1 MRLRKLKIFGF
12 KSFAEKTTIH
22 FDNGITGIVG
32 PNGCGKSNTA
42 DAIRWVLGEQSAKSM
57 RGSKM
62 PDVVFAGTNKR
73 KPLNL
78 CEVSITF
85 SNDEGVLPIDYNEVE
100 ITRRL
105 HRSGDSEYLINNQPC
120 RLKDIHDL
128 LMNTGVGKNSFAI
141 FEQGKIDQVIYQNPI
156 ERRAIFEEAAGILKF
171 LTEKQRSMRKLE
183 QVDLN
188 MSRVRD
194 IHQEVEKQIIVK
206 EKQVEK
212 AKAYK
217 GNRAEYEITDKALMH
232 NRWERF
238 EKRKQNADEKKR
250 EAQEKQF
257 QSNERLKRHH
267 QQLQEQK
274 EWLEHA
280 QRNLKTHHENVYKS
294 RSEKELKIRER
305 QNFESR
311 MQELARKEQ
320 QWKRELEELIQKR
333 EEREAEEKR
342 LKVTLQEMEEK
353 LAGLETVTKEQW
365 EQVKQ
370 AEQAIGEKR
379 KEQQA
384 ASNEHLRLTRE
395 EKQIEGELKQHHI
408 RIEHNQERIKQF
420 TERLEQLA
428 RHLNELNEQIVE
440 KEKAVQQSSG
450 GIDDKKRQLKEYEAQ
465 VAALRERLLETHTE
479 IEKLNKKKTESE
491 ARRKSL
497 QRLRDDMEGFS
508 PGTKKLMQAGAK
520 EGTPIFGRLQGLYE
534 LITPEAGAEAAV
546 SAVMK
551 PYTQTLVTK
560 TKEDFDLVIQYAK
573 EQNIKDFSLM
583 CLEHLQNR
591 EQTQDG
597 FTSLLGKVFESPLSR
612 HFLNDVA
619 LVTTPADGLQL
630 VSSNPQ
636 LEVWTE
642 DGAFIDKR
650 RVVFYITQGETNA
663 FTREAELKTLE
674 KQLAQYEKELV
685 TLQETHQQL
694 KQQQEQVDRARLDLD
709 KNIRQDEMKLVEVNF
724 AYQRAKGDR
733 DRTENDQK
741 KVKEEIQAAENS
753 LNNHLTHIET
763 LKLKHADALKQAEEH
778 QQRAQALQQEVE
790 QRNETI
796 RNEQQQL
803 KEKESHIQQSIEQ
816 HRKVLHAV
824 NVLEVQDLESVQQQK
839 RLEQELTI
847 AQATVDEIKQKIQNE
862 VHLLEDVEKALTEA
876 TQASQELEQK
886 VSEQKQQLESM
897 EQKAE
902 IIREEIKE
910 SETQLY
916 QVGME
921 QTQVDSNLE
930 TIINDLRERYN
941 LTLEQLCQEEL
952 TLEISVEEAEK
963 KLRSLRRAMESAGD
977 VNMASIEEFEELKQR
992 YEFLNQQ
999 LDDLQVSK
1007 TELVEIIT
1015 KLDTESR
1022 KQFEETFEQ
1031 IRVNFQ
1037 KNFTILF
1044 NGGEADLR
1052 FTEAEDVLSAGIEII
1067 AKPPGKQM
1075 RSINLLSG
1083 GEKCLSAMA
1092 LLFAIF
1098 EVRAAPFCI
1107 LDEVDAP
1114 LDDTNI
1120 SRFVNVV
1127 KQFTDKCQF
1136 VIITHNKRTMAICDR
1151 LFGVSME
1158 ERGVSKLL
1166 TIAFSKEEEMEPVI
1180 V

>member
-1 MRLRKLKIFGF
+1 MRLRKLKIYGF
-12 KSFAEKTTIH
+12 KSFADKITIH
-22 FDNGITGIVG
+22 FHDGMTGIVG

-62 PDVVFAGTNKR
+62 PDIIFAGTNKR
-73 KPLNL
+73 KALNL

-85 SNDEGVLPIDYNEVE
+85 SNDDGVLPVDYNEVE

-105 HRSGDSEYLINNQPC
+105 HRSGESEYLINGQVC

-156 ERRAIFEEAAGILKF
+156 ERRSIFEEAAGILKF

-212 AKAYK
+212 AKAFK
-217 GNRAEYEITDKALMH
+217 GNRAEFEQTDKALLH

-238 EKRKQNADEKKR
+238 EKRKVTADERKK

-257 QSNERLKRHH
+257 QANERLKRHY

-274 EWLEHA
+274 EWLELA
-280 QRNLKTHHENVYKS
+280 QRNLKSHQENVYKT
-294 RSEKELKIRER
+294 RNEKEIKLRER
-305 QNFESR
+305 HNYEMR
-311 MQELARKEQ
+311 LQELVKKEQ
-320 QWKRELEELIQKR
+320 QWRQDLQVLVQKR
-333 EEREAEEKR
+333 AERDAEEQK
-342 LKVTLQEMEEK
+342 LKALQQEMESK
-353 LAGLETVTKEQW
+353 LAGLENVTKDQW

-379 KEQQA
+379 KEQQTA
-384 ASNEHLRLTRE
+384 FNEHLRLMRE
-395 EKQIEGELKQHHI
+395 EKQIESELKQHHI
-408 RIEHNQERIKQF
+408 RIEHNQDRIKQF
-420 TERLEQLA
+420 TDR
-428 RHLNELNEQIVE
+428 REQIGRQLQELTEQIAE
-440 KEKAVQQSSG
+440 KEKAVLQSSG

-465 VAALRERLLETHTE
+465 VAGLKERLVETHSE
-479 IEKLNKKKTESE
+479 IERLNKKKTEAE

-508 PGTKKLMQAGAK
+508 PGTKKLMQAAAK
-520 EGTPIFGRLQGLYE
+520 QDNPLFGKLQGLYE
-534 LITPEAGAEAAV
+534 LITPESGAEAAV
-546 SAVMK
+546 GAVMK
-551 PYTQTLVTK
+551 PYTQTLVAK
-560 TKEDFDLVIQYAK
+560 TKEDFEQTIAYAN
-573 EQNIKDFSLM
+573 EQKIKDYSLI
-583 CLEHLQNR
+583 CLEHLNEGAQ
-591 EQTQDG
+591 EQGT
-597 FTSLLGKVFESPLSR
+597 FTSLLTKVLDSTISR
-612 HFLNDVA
+612 HFLKDVA
-619 LVTTPADGLQL
+619 LASDPNQALEL

-642 DGAFIDKR
+642 AGAFIDKR
-650 RVVFYITQGETNA
+650 RVVFYIAQGENNA
-663 FTREAELKTLE
+663 FMREAELKALD
-674 KQLAQYEKELV
+674 KQLAQSEKELLS
-685 TLQETHQQL
+685 LQETHQQL
-694 KQQQEQVDRARLDLD
+694 RQQQDQVDRARLDLD
-709 KNIRQDEMKLVEVNF
+709 KSIRQDEMKLVEVNF

-733 DRTENDQK
+733 DRMENDQK
-741 KVKEEIQAAENS
+741 KIKDELLAAEAS
-753 LNNHLTHIET
+753 LGNHASLVET
-763 LKLKHADALKQAEEH
+763 LKVKHAQALTQAEEH
-778 QQRAQALQQEVE
+778 QQRAQALQAEVE
-790 QRNETI
+790 TRNETI
-796 RNEQQQL
+796 KREQQLL
-803 KEKESHIQQSIEQ
+803 KEKENHIQQAIEQ
-816 HRKVLHAV
+816 HRKVLHAM
-824 NVLEVQDLESVQQQK
+824 NVLEVQNLESVQQQK
-839 RLEQELTI
+839 KFEQEISI
-847 AQATVDEIKQKIQNE
+847 AGATAEEIKERIKEDQN
-862 VHLLEDVEKALTEA
+862 LLEGVEKALSEV
-876 TQASQELEQK
+876 TQASQELDQK
-886 VSEQKQQLESM
+886 VSEQKQQLDAM

-902 IIREEIKE
+902 VIRKDIKE
-910 SETQLY
+910 SEEQLY
-916 QVGME
+916 QVGLE
-921 QTQVDSNLE
+921 KTQVDGNLE

-941 LTLEQLCQEEL
+941 MAIEQLCAEEL
-952 TLEISVEEAEK
+952 QLEISVEEAEK

-1031 IRVNFQ
+1031 IRLNFQ

-1052 FTEAEDVLSAGIEII
+1052 FTEAEDILTAGIEII

-1166 TIAFSKEEEMEPVI
+1166 TIAFSKEEELEPVI

>member
-1 MRLRKLKIFGF
+1 M
-12 KSFAEKTTIH
+12 
-22 FDNGITGIVG
+22 TGIVG

-62 PDVVFAGTNKR
+62 PDIIFAGTTKR
-73 KPLNL
+73 KALNI

-85 SNDEGVLPIDYNEVE
+85 SNEEGILPIDYNEVE

-105 HRSGDSEYLINNQPC
+105 HRSGESEYFINNQPC

-156 ERRAIFEEAAGILKF
+156 ERRSIFEEAAGILKF
-171 LTEKQRSMRKLE
+171 LMEKQRSMRKLE

-212 AKAYK
+212 AKAFK
-217 GNRAEYEITDKALMH
+217 GNRADYEYTDKALMH

-238 EKRKQNADEKKR
+238 EKRKQSADEKKR

-257 QSNERLKRHH
+257 QANERLKRHH

-274 EWLEHA
+274 EWLELA
-280 QRNLKTHHENVYKS
+280 QRNLKAHHENVYKA
-294 RSEKELKIRER
+294 RNEKELKIRER
-305 QNFESR
+305 QNYELR
-311 MQELARKEQ
+311 LQELAKKEQ
-320 QWKRELEELIQKR
+320 QWRQDLQALVVKR

-379 KEQQA
+379 KEQQSA
-384 ASNEHLRLTRE
+384 YNEHLRLTRE
-395 EKQIEGELKQHHI
+395 EKQVEGELKQHHI
-408 RIEHNQERIKQF
+408 RIEHNQDRIKQF
-420 TERLEQLA
+420 GERREQLA
-428 RHLNELNEQIVE
+428 RHLQELNDQIVE

-450 GIDDKKRQLKEYEAQ
+450 GIDEKKRQLKEYEAQ
-465 VAALRERLLETHTE
+465 VSALKERLYETQVE
-479 IEKLNKKKTESE
+479 IEKLSKKKTESE

-508 PGTKKLMQAGAK
+508 PGTKKLMQAGSK
-520 EGTPIFGRLQGLYE
+520 PGTPIHGKIQGLYE

-546 SAVMK
+546 GAVMK
-551 PYTQTLVTK
+551 PYTQTLVAK

-583 CLEHLQNR
+583 CLESLKERQ
-591 EQTQDG
+591 EQGT
-597 FTSLLGKVFESPLSR
+597 FTSLLTKVFDSSLSR
-612 HFLNDVA
+612 HFLGDVA
-619 LVTTPADGLQL
+619 LAQNPTEALQL
-630 VSSNPQ
+630 VSANPH
-636 LEVWTE
+636 LEVWTDE
-642 DGAFIDKR
+642 GAFVDKR

-674 KQLAQYEKELV
+674 KQLAQYEKEL
-685 TLQETHQQL
+685 TSLQETHQQL
-694 KQQQEQVDRARLDLD
+694 KQQQDQVDRARMDLD

-724 AYQRAKGDR
+724 AFQRAKGDR
-733 DRTENDQK
+733 ERTENDQK
-741 KVKEEIQAAENS
+741 KIKDEIELAETS
-753 LNNHLTHIET
+753 LSNNIAHVET
-763 LKLKHADALKQAEEH
+763 LKGKHTQLLKQAEEH
-778 QQRAQALQQEVE
+778 HLRAQALQQEVE
-790 QRNETI
+790 QRSEAIKT
-796 RNEQQQL
+796 EQHQL
-803 KEKESHIQQSIEQ
+803 KEKENHIQQSIEQ
-816 HRKVLHAV
+816 HRRVLHAV

-839 RLEQELTI
+839 KFEQEI
-847 AQATVDEIKQKIQNE
+847 ASANATADEIKQKIANE
-862 VHLLEDVEKALTEA
+862 VNQLEGVEKALLEV
-876 TQASQELEQK
+876 TQASQELDQK
-886 VSEQKQQLESM
+886 VAEQKQQLDTM
-897 EQKAE
+897 EQKADV
-902 IIREEIKE
+902 IREEIKE
-910 SETQLY
+910 SETLLY
-916 QVGME
+916 QVGLE

-930 TIINDLRERYN
+930 TIVNDLRERYN
-941 LTLEQLCQEEL
+941 LSLEQLCQEEL
-952 TLEISVEEAEK
+952 KLEISVEEAEK

-1075 RSINLLSG
+1075 RSINLMSG

-1158 ERGVSKLL
+1158 EKGVSKLL

>member
-1 MRLRKLKIFGF
+1 MRLRKLKVYGF
-12 KSFAEKTTIH
+12 KSFADKITIH
-22 FDNGITGIVG
+22 FHDGMTGIVG

-62 PDVVFAGTNKR
+62 PDIIFAGTNKR
-73 KPLNL
+73 KALNL

-85 SNDEGVLPIDYNEVE
+85 SNDDGVLPVDYNEVE

-105 HRSGDSEYLINNQPC
+105 HRSGESEYLINGQVC
-120 RLKDIHDL
+120 RLKDIHDM

-156 ERRAIFEEAAGILKF
+156 ERRSIFEEAAGILKF

-212 AKAYK
+212 AKAFK
-217 GNRAEYEITDKALMH
+217 GNRTEFEQTDKALMH

-238 EKRKQNADEKKR
+238 EKRKISADEKKK
-250 EAQEKQF
+250 EAHEKQF
-257 QSNERLKRHH
+257 QANERLKRHY

-274 EWLEHA
+274 EWLDLA
-280 QRNLKTHHENVYKS
+280 QRNLKTHQENVYKT
-294 RSEKELKIRER
+294 RNEKEIKLRER
-305 QNFESR
+305 HNYEMR
-311 MQELARKEQ
+311 LQELVKKEQ
-320 QWKRELEELIQKR
+320 QWRQDLQVLVQKR
-333 EEREAEEKR
+333 AERDAEEQK
-342 LKVTLQEMEEK
+342 LKALQQEMESK
-353 LAGLETVTKEQW
+353 LAGLENVTKDQW

-370 AEQAIGEKR
+370 AELAIGEKR
-379 KEQQA
+379 KEQQTA
-384 ASNEHLRLTRE
+384 FNEHLRLMRE
-395 EKQIEGELKQHHI
+395 EKQIESELKQHHI
-408 RIEHNQERIKQF
+408 RIEHNQDRIKQF
-420 TERLEQLA
+420 TDR
-428 RHLNELNEQIVE
+428 REQIGRQLQELTEQIAE
-440 KEKAVQQSSG
+440 KEKAVLQSSG
-450 GIDDKKRQLKEYEAQ
+450 GIDEKKRQLKEYEAQ
-465 VAALRERLLETHTE
+465 VAGLKERLVETHAE
-479 IEKLNKKKTESE
+479 IERLNKKRTEAE

-508 PGTKKLMQAGAK
+508 PGTKKLMQAASK
-520 EGTPIFGRLQGLYE
+520 QDNPLFGKLQGLYE

-546 SAVMK
+546 GAVMK
-551 PYTQTLVTK
+551 PYTQTLVAK
-560 TKEDFDLVIQYAK
+560 TKEDFEQTIAYAN
-573 EQNIKDFSLM
+573 EQKIKDYSLM
-583 CLEHLQNR
+583 CLEHMQDSVQ
-591 EQTQDG
+591 EQGT
-597 FTSLLGKVFESPLSR
+597 FTSLLTKVLDNTISR
-612 HFLNDVA
+612 HFLKDVA
-619 LVTTPADGLQL
+619 LAADPNQAIELL
-630 VSSNPQ
+630 ASNPQ

-642 DGAFIDKR
+642 AGAFVDKR
-650 RVVFYITQGETNA
+650 RVVFYIAQGENNA
-663 FTREAELKTLE
+663 FMREAELKALE
-674 KQLAQYEKELV
+674 KQLAQSEKELAG
-685 TLQETHQQL
+685 LQETHQQL
-694 KQQQEQVDRARLDLD
+694 RQQQDQVDRARLDLD
-709 KNIRQDEMKLVEVNF
+709 KSIRQDEMKLVEVNF
-724 AYQRAKGDR
+724 AFQRAKGDR
-733 DRTENDQK
+733 DRMENDQK
-741 KVKEEIQAAENS
+741 KIKDELVAAEAS
-753 LNNHLTHIET
+753 LANHTSLVET
-763 LKLKHADALKQAEEH
+763 LRVKHAQALKQAEEH
-778 QQRAQALQQEVE
+778 QQRAQALQAEVE
-790 QRNETI
+790 TRNETI
-796 RNEQQQL
+796 KREQQLL
-803 KEKESHIQQSIEQ
+803 KEKENHIQQAIEQ
-816 HRKVLHAV
+816 HRKVLHAM
-824 NVLEVQDLESVQQQK
+824 NVLEVQNLESVQQQK
-839 RLEQELTI
+839 KFEQEI
-847 AQATVDEIKQKIQNE
+847 AVAGATAEEIKEKIKEDLQ
-862 VHLLEDVEKALTEA
+862 LLEGVEKALAEV
-876 TQASQELEQK
+876 TQASQELDQK
-886 VSEQKQQLESM
+886 VSEQKQQLDAM

-902 IIREEIKE
+902 VIRQDIKE
-910 SETQLY
+910 SEELLY
-916 QVGME
+916 QVGLE
-921 QTQVDSNLE
+921 KTQVDGNLE
-930 TIINDLRERYN
+930 SIINDLRERYN
-941 LTLEQLCQEEL
+941 MAIEQLCAEEHQ
-952 TLEISVEEAEK
+952 LEMSVEEAEK

-1052 FTEAEDVLSAGIEII
+1052 FTEAEDILTAGIEII

-1166 TIAFSKEEEMEPVI
+1166 TIAFSKEEELEPVI

>member
-1 MRLRKLKIFGF
+1 MRLRKLKLYGF
-12 KSFAEKTTIH
+12 KSFAEKITIH
-22 FDNGITGIVG
+22 FHDGMTGIVG

-62 PDVVFAGTNKR
+62 PDIIFAGTDKR
-73 KPLNL
+73 KALNI

-85 SNDEGVLPIDYNEVE
+85 SNEDGILPIDYNEVE

-105 HRSGDSEYLINNQPC
+105 HRSGDCEYFINGQAC

-156 ERRAIFEEAAGILKF
+156 ERRAIFEEAAGILRF
-171 LTEKQRSMRKLE
+171 LMEKQRSMRKLE

-194 IHQEVEKQIIVK
+194 IHQEVEKQIVVK

-212 AKAYK
+212 AKAFK
-217 GNRAEYEITDKALMH
+217 GNRAEFELTDKALMH
-232 NRWERF
+232 YRWERLD
-238 EKRKQNADEKKR
+238 KRKKAADEKKK
-250 EAQEKQF
+250 EAQELQF
-257 QSNERLKRHH
+257 QANERMKRHH
-267 QQLQEQK
+267 QQLHEQK
-274 EWLEHA
+274 EWLELA
-280 QRNLKTHHENVYKS
+280 ARNLKAHHENVYKT
-294 RSEKELKIRER
+294 RNQKELKLRER
-305 QNFESR
+305 QNHEFR
-311 MQELARKEQ
+311 LQELAKKQGQWQ
-320 QWKRELEELIQKR
+320 QDLLGLIAKRQ
-333 EEREAEEKR
+333 EREAEEKR
-342 LKVTLQEMEEK
+342 LKALLQQMEEK
-353 LAGLETVTKEQW
+353 LAGLETVTKDQW

-379 KEQQA
+379 KEQQVA
-384 ASNEHLRLTRE
+384 YQEHMRLMRE
-395 EKQIEGELKQHHI
+395 EKQIESELKQHHV
-408 RIEHNQERIKQF
+408 RIENNQERIKTF
-420 TERLEQLA
+420 AERREQLS
-428 RHLNELNEQIVE
+428 RHLEELEVQIAE
-440 KEKAVQQSSG
+440 KEKTVQQASG
-450 GIDDKKRQLKEYEAQ
+450 GIDGKKQQLKEYEMQ
-465 VAALRERLLETHTE
+465 AAGLRERIVETHAE
-479 IEKLNKKKTESE
+479 IEKLNKLKTESE

-497 QRLRDDMEGFS
+497 QRLKDDMEGFS
-508 PGTKKLMQAGAK
+508 PGTKKLMQASAK
-520 EGTPIFGRLQGLYE
+520 QGTPLFGKLQGLYE

-546 SAVMK
+546 GAVMK
-551 PYTQTLVTK
+551 PYTQTLVAK
-560 TKEDFDLVIQYAK
+560 TQEDFAQIVAYAR
-573 EQNIKDFSLM
+573 EQNIKDFSLV
-583 CLEHLQNR
+583 CLEHLQENQQSK
-591 EQTQDG
+591 EG
-597 FTSLLGKVFESPLSR
+597 FTSLLTKVFDSSISR
-612 HFLNDVA
+612 HFLSNVA
-619 LVTTPADGLQL
+619 LAPATSEGLQL
-630 VSSNPQ
+630 ITAHPH

-642 DGAFIDKR
+642 EGAFVDQR
-650 RVVFYITQGETNA
+650 RVVFYITQGENNA
-663 FTREAELKTLE
+663 FLREAELKSLD
-674 KQLAQYEKELV
+674 KQSLQFEKELIG
-685 TLQETHQQL
+685 LRDTHQQL
-694 KQQQEQVDRARLDLD
+694 KQQLEQVDKARLELD

-724 AYQRAKGDR
+724 AFQRAKGDR
-733 DRTENDQK
+733 DRTENDRK
-741 KVKEEIQAAENS
+741 KIKEEIDGAEAA
-753 LNNHLTHIET
+753 LQ
-763 LKLKHADALKQAEEH
+763 KHADLVKVLTEKHAQALAQAEEH
-778 QQRAQALQQEVE
+778 QRRAQTLQQEVE
-790 QRNETI
+790 ARSETI
-796 RNEQQQL
+796 RIEQQQL
-803 KEKESHIQQSIEQ
+803 KEKESHIQQAIEE

-839 RLEQELTI
+839 KLENEI
-847 AQATVDEIKQKIQNE
+847 AQATATAEEIKEKIQEEIEHLEHVEQSLNE
-862 VHLLEDVEKALTEA
+862 V
-876 TQASQELEQK
+876 TQASQALEEK
-886 VSEQKQQLESM
+886 VSEQKQQLDAM
-897 EQKAE
+897 EEKAE
-902 IIREEIKE
+902 LIRNEIKE
-910 SETQLY
+910 SENLLY
-916 QVGME
+916 QVNIE
-921 QTQVDSNLE
+921 QTQVESNLE
-930 TIINDLRERYN
+930 TILTDLRDRYN
-941 LTLEQLCQEEL
+941 MTMEQLCQEEL
-952 TLEISVEEAEK
+952 KLEISIDEAEK

-999 LDDLQVSK
+999 LDDLQISK
-1007 TELVEIIT
+1007 TELVEIIA

-1031 IRVNFQ
+1031 IRMNFQ

-1098 EVRAAPFCI
+1098 EVRTAPFCI

-1136 VIITHNKRTMAICDR
+1136 VVITHNKRTMAICDR

-1158 ERGVSKLL
+1158 EKGVSKLL
-1166 TIAFSKEEEMEPVI
+1166 TIAFSKEEEVEPVL